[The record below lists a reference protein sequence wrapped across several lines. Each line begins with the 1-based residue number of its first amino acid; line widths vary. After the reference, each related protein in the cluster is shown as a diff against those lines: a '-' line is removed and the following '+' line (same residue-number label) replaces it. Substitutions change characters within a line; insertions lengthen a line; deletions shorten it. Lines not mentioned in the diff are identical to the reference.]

1 MVALP
6 FHARV
11 TTPTTP
17 LATHLLLELY
27 GVDPRLLDDVEHLK
41 AALTGA
47 ALAARCTVL
56 GVVAHKFQPQGAS
69 VVLLVAESHLSV
81 HTWPEVGY
89 AAVDIFT
96 CGAALPQHGIAPLLE
111 SLKPRHHVLQEI
123 ARGTD
128 AARLVP

>member
-1 MVALP
+1 
-6 FHARV
+6 V
-11 TTPTTP
+11 TTSTP

-27 GVDPRLLDDVEHLK
+27 GVEPRLLDDVECLK
-41 AALTGA
+41 AALTSA

-69 VVLLVAESHLSV
+69 VVLLVAESHLSI

-96 CGAALPQHGIAPLLE
+96 CGSALPQHGITPLLQA
-111 SLKPRHHVLQEI
+111 LKPHKHAVQEI

-128 AARLVP
+128 SAALVPR